1 MARATA
7 GSPDLLDVLVVGAGP
22 TGLTLALELAAR
34 GVHLRVVDKALDRV
48 HESRALAI
56 QPRTLEVLAPDG
68 LARELVDR
76 GNPAVEL
83 RMHLGGR
90 TVPLGLFD
98 LGLEDS
104 AFPHLLF
111 LSQSETEQVIGEHL
125 ARRGG
130 AVERGVA
137 LTALAQERDAVRCS
151 LRHPDGTEETVRVRY
166 VVGCDGAHS
175 TVRRAAGIAFRGRP
189 YPPTF
194 VLADLEADG
203 LESGPAHAFISGD
216 GVLFFFPLGDPATWR
231 MIAMRPRGQEAM
243 PGEPVALEELQG
255 LVARFVTGVRLRDPV
270 WTTNYRLH
278 MRSAVAYRAGRVLL
292 AGDAAHIHSP
302 AGAQGMNTG
311 IQDAVNLGWKL
322 ALVVAGRAPD
332 RLLGTYQSERLPVG
346 RAVLRLSDRAF
357 TVATSAAAPLR
368 FARARLAPVVV
379 PLVLRLT
386 RLRAAGFRTVAE
398 LTVAY
403 RRSPLS
409 VEGPGAPRRGPR
421 AGDRLPDAPLAEG
434 SLHDAVAAR
443 GFHLLLCGPPGRWPE
458 EQLRDLEARGVHV
471 HRLSRGPVPAAGGGG
486 RDGDGVALDR
496 LGVTGTTTAH
506 LLVRPDG
513 HLAYRGGSDLAGLR
527 AYLSAWLPR

>member
-1 MARATA
+1 MAHASA
-7 GSPDLLDVLVVGAGP
+7 EGPDLLDVLVVGAGP

-34 GVHLRVVDKALDRV
+34 GVRLRVVDKARDRV

-56 QPRTLEVLAPDG
+56 QPRTLEVLARDG
-68 LARELVDR
+68 LARELVRR

-83 RMHLGGR
+83 RMHLSRR

-111 LSQSETEQVIGEHL
+111 LSQAATEQAIGERL
-125 ARRGG
+125 ARLDV
-130 AVERGVA
+130 AVERAVE
-137 LTALAQERDAVRCS
+137 LTGLVHEREAVRCS
-151 LRHPDGTEETVRVRY
+151 LRHADGTEEAVRARY

-203 LESGPAHAFISGD
+203 LEPGPAHAFVSGD

-231 MIAMRPRGQEAM
+231 MIAMRPRGQEAAA
-243 PGEPVALEELQG
+243 GEPVALEELQG
-255 LVARFVTGVRLRDPV
+255 LVARFTAGVGLRDPV

-278 MRSAVAYRAGRVLL
+278 MRGAAAYRAGRVLL

-322 ALVVAGRAPD
+322 ALAVAGRAPD
-332 RLLGTYQSERLPVG
+332 RLLDTYEAERLPVG

-368 FARARLAPVVV
+368 FARAWLAPVVV

-409 VEGPGAPRRGPR
+409 VDGPGAPRRGPR
-421 AGDRLPDAPLAEG
+421 AGDRLPDAPLTDG
-434 SLHDAVAAR
+434 TLHDAVAAR
-443 GFHLLLCGPPGRWPE
+443 AFHLLLCGPPGRWPE
-458 EQLRDLEARGVHV
+458 AQVRALEDRDLHV
-471 HRLSRGPVPAAGGGG
+471 HRLSRGPRPAAGEGG
-486 RDGDGVALDR
+486 RDGDAVALDR
-496 LGVTGTTTAH
+496 LGVPGATTAH

-513 HLAYRGGSDLAGLR
+513 HLAYRGGSDLAGLQ
-527 AYLSAWLPR
+527 AYLSTWLPR